1 MASASPTLDSTREKL
16 GARVDTAALVSHHG
30 TAWKELAR
38 QLGVDA
44 PDLPEAVAVCADA
57 ARPGY
62 TTIDATEFKDS
73 PRVLDAK
80 EIQGHSHTPQGHT
93 QTHSTCLHSLPL
105 WAILC
110 VAPTIHHHLQLAA
123 RAELPVNRP

>member
-80 EIQGHSHTPQGHT
+80 VIQLG
-93 QTHSTCLHSLPL
+93 QTR
-105 WAILC
+105 C
-110 VAPTIHHHLQLAA
+110 VTGAPAA
-123 RAELPVNRP
+123 QHIF